1 MATRADVQGRVR
13 AVVDI
18 WVDAFAEH
26 DLLTQASAI
35 AFQVLKSLIP
45 LSLLGI
51 ALLGALGRRD
61 IWTDRIAPAVQSHV
75 DPPVYDAID
84 YAVNKIFSH
93 NSGPL
98 IVFAALLTIWY
109 ISGAVRAMI
118 GGINRIYETEDNRPV
133 LHRWLLSLGLAV
145 CVVSGVVGAALLLA
159 AVPTP
164 SGAVGVPAAIARW
177 LGAIGLLSLVTGLLV
192 RFGPAERRPKKW
204 ASAGAVLVIGTWIMT
219 TLVFR
224 WYVESIANFKTA
236 IGQLT
241 VFIVLMVYVYASS
254 IVFLVG
260 VQLDE
265 LIREDARADERG
277 ILHILFGVRN

>member
-1 MATRADVQGRVR
+1 MASRAALEDRVR
-13 AVVDI
+13 TVVRI
-18 WVDAFAEH
+18 WVDAFAKH

-51 ALLGALGRRD
+51 ALLGTVGRRD
-61 IWTDRIAPAVQSHV
+61 IWSRHIAPTIQSRL
-75 DPPVYDAID
+75 DPPFYHGID
-84 YAVNKIFSH
+84 YTVKKIFAH
-93 NSGPL
+93 NSGPVL
-98 IVFAALLTIWY
+98 AFAAVLTIWY
-109 ISGAVRAMI
+109 VSGAVRAII
-118 GGINRIYETEDNRPV
+118 GGINRIYEAGGTRPF
-133 LHRWLLSLGLAV
+133 LPRWPLSLGLSL
-145 CVVSGVVGAALLLA
+145 CVVGGIVGAALLVE

-164 SGAVGVPAAIARW
+164 RGAWEVAVVIARW
-177 LGAIGLLSLVTGLLV
+177 LGAILALSLVTGLLV
-192 RFGPAERRPKKW
+192 RLGPVEHRPKKW
-204 ASAGAVLVIGTWIMT
+204 ASAGAVLVIATWVVT

-224 WYVESIANFKTA
+224 WYIGLFANFKTA

-265 LIREDARADERG
+265 LLREDARADERG
-277 ILHILFGVRN
+277 ILHV

>member
-1 MATRADVQGRVR
+1 M
-13 AVVDI
+13 
-18 WVDAFAEH
+18 
-26 DLLTQASAI
+26 
-35 AFQVLKSLIP
+35 
-45 LSLLGI
+45 
-51 ALLGALGRRD
+51 
-61 IWTDRIAPAVQSHV
+61 
-75 DPPVYDAID
+75 
-84 YAVNKIFSH
+84 
-93 NSGPL
+93 
-98 IVFAALLTIWY
+98 
-109 ISGAVRAMI
+109 
-118 GGINRIYETEDNRPV
+118 
-133 LHRWLLSLGLAV
+133 HRWLLSLGLAV

-164 SGAVGVPAAIARW
+164 SGAAGVPAAIARW

-192 RFGPAERRPKKW
+192 RFGPTERRPKKW
-204 ASAGAVLVIGTWIMT
+204 ASAGAVLVIATWIMT

>member
-1 MATRADVQGRVR
+1 MATRADLQGRVR

-18 WVDAFAEH
+18 WVDAFGEH

-61 IWTDRIAPAVQSHV
+61 IWTDHIAPAIQSHV
-75 DPPVYDAID
+75 DPPIYHAID

-118 GGINRIYETEDNRPV
+118 GGINRIYETDDNRPV
-133 LHRWLLSLGLAV
+133 WHRWLLSLGLAV
-145 CVVSGVVGAALLLA
+145 CVVSAVVGAALLIA

-164 SGAVGVPAAIARW
+164 SGAAGVPAVIARW

-204 ASAGAVLVIGTWIMT
+204 ASTGAVLVIVTWIVT
-219 TLVFR
+219 TLGFR
-224 WYVESIANFKTA
+224 WYVESVANFKTA

-277 ILHILFGVRN
+277 ILHILFGLRN

>member
-1 MATRADVQGRVR
+1 MATRADLQGRVR
-13 AVVDI
+13 TVVDI
-18 WVDAFAEH
+18 WVDAFGEH

-61 IWTDRIAPAVQSHV
+61 IWTDHIAPAIQSHV
-75 DPPVYDAID
+75 DPPIYHAIA

-118 GGINRIYETEDNRPV
+118 GGINRIYETDDNRPV
-133 LHRWLLSLGLAV
+133 WHRWLLSLGLAV
-145 CVVSGVVGAALLLA
+145 CVVSAVVGAALLIA

-164 SGAVGVPAAIARW
+164 SGAAGVPAAIARW

-204 ASAGAVLVIGTWIMT
+204 ASTGAVLVIVTWIVT
-219 TLVFR
+219 TLGFR
-224 WYVESIANFKTA
+224 WYVESVANFKTA

-277 ILHILFGVRN
+277 ILHILFGLRN